1 MRRVR
6 GVQSV
11 RLIWPGAARGMAI
24 FCCVIGLAVCSAAA
38 GQTPGPTRAS
48 FVSQANKVCKPANKA
63 ILKRLS
69 LGTHRVESRGRRTRR
84 SLAPKA
90 MKPWRHLLVRLEK
103 ISPAPED
110 VDVVSS
116 WIYHQRLEIRGFE
129 NGAQALRNLNLFGAQ
144 RSLNNAI
151 AEGKRARRFVAGWG
165 LKCPNS

>member
-1 MRRVR
+1 
-6 GVQSV
+6 
-11 RLIWPGAARGMAI
+11 MAI

-63 ILKRLS
+63 ILKRLPSGHIESSREAVERAAHS
-69 LGTHRVESRGRRTRR
+69 L
-84 SLAPKA
+84 LKA

-110 VDVVSS
+110 VDAVSS